1 MSVLIKSSLIAV
13 VVSFSYTSFVA
24 KAKINKSR
32 KYYKHG
38 FAVKIGDTAPDFTIK
53 YMDKKKKPVKLS
65 SLRGNVVLLQFTSYG
80 CGVCRREMPFLE
92 KELWQKFKKK
102 NFKIIGIHRW
112 GKVAKAKTFI
122 KQTGITYPIILDSNA
137 KIFNLYSKPRSGI
150 ARNVLID
157 KNGKVVFIT
166 RLFKRKEF
174 DQLIEK
180 SIHYSLHAASMVVA
194 KLYK

>member
-1 MSVLIKSSLIAV
+1 MSILTKSTLIAV
-13 VVSFSYTSFVA
+13 ITSLCFISFAAGA
-24 KAKINKSR
+24 KQTKPSKSR

-38 FAVKIGDTAPDFTIK
+38 FAVKIGDVAPDFTIK
-53 YMDKKKKPVKLS
+53 YMDKKKKDVKLS

-92 KELWQKFKKK
+92 KEVYQKFKNEK
-102 NFKIIGIHRW
+102 FKIIAIHRW
-112 GKVAKAKTFI
+112 GNATKAKTFI
-122 KQTGITYPIILDSNA
+122 KQTGITYPMVLDLNA

-157 KNGKVVFIT
+157 KNGKVIFIT

-180 SIHYSLHAASMVVA
+180 IDSLLNSCS
-194 KLYK
+194 LDGGC

>member
-1 MSVLIKSSLIAV
+1 MSDFKSNISIIVIFVLLCFSSFLAG
-13 VVSFSYTSFVA
+13 A
-24 KAKINKSR
+24 KQTKTNKSR

-38 FAVKIGDTAPDFTIK
+38 FAVKIGAAAPDFTIK
-53 YMDKKKKPVKLS
+53 YMDKKKKDVKLS

-92 KELWQKFKKK
+92 KELWQKFRKGK
-102 NFKIIGIHRW
+102 FKIIAIHRW
-112 GKVAKAKTFI
+112 GNADKAKTFI
-122 KQTGITYPIILDSNA
+122 KQTGITYPMVLDHNA

-180 SIHYSLHAASMVVA
+180 TNSLLNSCS
-194 KLYK
+194 LDGGC